1 MLNTLKTQAMKRLFK
16 LGLMLVSAL
25 ALTNCAE
32 EINPPVQEDVNVD
45 GNIESITPPE
55 EEVDI
60 PFEVFANFGESA
72 ETKTVNWGNATYW
85 EGTDAISVYHKPKGA
100 STYTHNSRFTVADV
114 NKGLFTGS
122 LKAALG
128 ETNDWYFFYPYPEG
142 SSSAP
147 TLNAVPVTIGES
159 VLNIQAGSKAHI
171 VGAKSPMYGVLNEVE
186 MDKSPDISMNHLA
199 AVLAFKIANN
209 TNGPININNI
219 ELISPTPVVGNYIVD
234 LTQTDNMGKINAPI
248 KNTQGAVVSPFSP
261 ASTNNP
267 TSIKITCPE
276 TEIII
281 AGGSATFYIPV
292 CPNII
297 KIDNAFKIYVN
308 GSEKTPQTENEITF
322 EAGKVT
328 TVRLE
333 VNPLFYPTESD
344 ALGLTFTDIKDQ
356 STKNVLSLFDI
367 IDGSYTQITNPTA
380 RININNTSV
389 PVYILGDKD
398 DKGNP
403 KTSIIRIEGPGSTL
417 VNLLPAY
424 FYASRF
430 NDLET
435 AMRLKKVDVIW
446 LGEWLS
452 KGAYSKVANYLGI
465 TLSDGITPDDLVAL
479 GFGTSKLTF
488 SGMIPNCG
496 FDSSD
501 INNSKVLILDEEC
514 TSKCFDNAP
523 KGNIETYLQIAGST
537 ATIGGLIDIFNG
549 NHTSDAAKTTGKVL
563 YDFLNAKIAAKVS
576 KYLSGIVLGL
586 LGITSSGALMERLE
600 EAQFLVEIETCPFPG
615 ATTQN
620 PIVFWG
626 LDATIPTK

>member
-1 MLNTLKTQAMKRLFK
+1 
-16 LGLMLVSAL
+16 
-25 ALTNCAE
+25 
-32 EINPPVQEDVNVD
+32 
-45 GNIESITPPE
+45 
-55 EEVDI
+55 
-60 PFEVFANFGESA
+60 
-72 ETKTVNWGNATYW
+72 
-85 EGTDAISVYHKPKGA
+85 
-100 STYTHNSRFTVADV
+100 
-114 NKGLFTGS
+114 
-122 LKAALG
+122 
-128 ETNDWYFFYPYPEG
+128 
-142 SSSAP
+142 
-147 TLNAVPVTIGES
+147 
-159 VLNIQAGSKAHI
+159 
-171 VGAKSPMYGVLNEVE
+171 MYGVLNEVE
-186 MDKSPDISMNHLA
+186 MSKSPDISMNHLA

-219 ELISPTPVVGNYIVD
+219 ELISPTPLVGNYIVD
-234 LTQTDNMGKINAPI
+234 LTQTDNTGKINAPI
-248 KNTQGAVVSPFSP
+248 KNTKGAVVSPFSP
-261 ASTNNP
+261 ASTDNP

-276 TEIII
+276 TEII
-281 AGGSATFYIPV
+281 AGSSAIFYIPV

-297 KIDNAFKIYVN
+297 KIDSAFKIYVN

-333 VNPLFYPTESD
+333 VNPLSYPTESD
-344 ALGLTFTDIKDQ
+344 ALGLTFTDRKDQ

-367 IDGSYTQITNPTA
+367 IDGSYTQITDPTA
-380 RININNTSV
+380 IININNSQV
-389 PVYILGDKD
+389 PIYVLGDK
-398 DKGNP
+398 
-403 KTSIIRIEGPGSTL
+403 KTSVIRIEGPGSTL

-446 LGEWLS
+446 WGEWLS
-452 KGAYSKVANYLGI
+452 QGAYSKVASYLGI
-465 TLSDGITPDDLVAL
+465 DLSNGLTIETLKSLNFSTGRM
-479 GFGTSKLTF
+479 TF

-496 FDSSD
+496 FDNSD

-523 KGNIETYLQIAGST
+523 KGNIETYLQIAGSA

-586 LGITSSGALMERLE
+586 LGVSSSGALMKRLE

-626 LDATIPTK
+626 LDANITGTQPTTTGE